1 MATTISDPDRQAR
14 LVWLILA
21 VFGAVMAVLVWINF
35 ARGLFGA
42 SLK

>member
-21 VFGAVMAVLVWINF
+21 VFGAVMAVFAWINFF
-35 ARGLFGA
+35 ARGLGLFR
-42 SLK
+42 

>member
-21 VFGAVMAVLVWINF
+21 VFGAVMAALAWINF
-35 ARGLFGA
+35 ARGLGLFR
-42 SLK
+42 

>member
-21 VFGAVMAVLVWINF
+21 VFGAVMAVFAWINF
-35 ARGLFGA
+35 ARGLGLFR
-42 SLK
+42 

>member
-21 VFGAVMAVLVWINF
+21 VFGAAMAVFAWINF
-35 ARGLFGA
+35 ARGLGLFR
-42 SLK
+42 

>member
-21 VFGAVMAVLVWINF
+21 VFGAAMAVLAWITF
-35 ARGLFGA
+35 ARGLGLFR
-42 SLK
+42 

>member
-21 VFGAVMAVLVWINF
+21 VFGAVMAVLAWINF
-35 ARGLFGA
+35 ARGLFVA